1 MEKKK
6 KTFKAMMIYSPL
18 SVVSFSRTRCVFL
31 NISMC
36 VNDHTYTEREG
47 ESGAHTVF

>member
-1 MEKKK
+1 
-6 KTFKAMMIYSPL
+6 MMIYSPL
-18 SVVSFSRTRCVFL
+18 SVISFSRTRCVFL

-36 VNDHTYTEREG
+36 VNDRTYTEREG